1 MLNERTYLV
10 KTESGEEIGP
20 LDQDA
25 LVRLTRSGKITVE
38 ARIRSVL
45 VPRWEKAVDL
55 PILKPLLL
63 EQQAKR
69 VMAENVSW
77 WTRIKNRAAFRSED
91 SVALGSLVKVRAE
104 SFDRAPIISRIIAAA
119 IDLFIVFLGCLLL
132 TGGCYLGL
140 KRGLLNID
148 NSGYLLLFLCCLW
161 VNFYYVFMIGV
172 MTQTIGQRFWG
183 IFLVRTNALKFY
195 TGRAFL
201 YMIFMLPFGLLTP
214 LHVWLMPSKRSWQET
229 LTGTRMVRLKLADS
243 SKIR

>member
-25 LVRLTRSGKITVE
+25 LVRLTHSGKITVE

-77 WTRIKNRAAFRSED
+77 WTR
-91 SVALGSLVKVRAE
+91 
-104 SFDRAPIISRIIAAA
+104 
-119 IDLFIVFLGCLLL
+119 
-132 TGGCYLGL
+132 
-140 KRGLLNID
+140 
-148 NSGYLLLFLCCLW
+148 
-161 VNFYYVFMIGV
+161 
-172 MTQTIGQRFWG
+172 
-183 IFLVRTNALKFY
+183 
-195 TGRAFL
+195 
-201 YMIFMLPFGLLTP
+201 
-214 LHVWLMPSKRSWQET
+214 
-229 LTGTRMVRLKLADS
+229 
-243 SKIR
+243 